1 MYVVNIIKAATQFI
15 ENLNNEEYNYK
26 VKIETLLQEN
36 TELLEWL
43 KEMVDLNKVLEIY
56 CDYFLLIFSVSIY

>member
-36 TELLEWL
+36 TELLKWL